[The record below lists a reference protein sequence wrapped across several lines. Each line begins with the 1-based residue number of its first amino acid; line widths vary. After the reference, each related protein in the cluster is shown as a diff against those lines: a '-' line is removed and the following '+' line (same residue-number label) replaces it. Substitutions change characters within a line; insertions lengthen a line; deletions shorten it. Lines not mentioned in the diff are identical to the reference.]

1 MNTPIVLL
9 HSAALLVRPQGAPG
23 SEVQTAWGVV
33 AMRESQAEH
42 DGALKE
48 ERSEVGE
55 APAHLTAGGSA
66 CRAACWG
73 AAALGCGVVGLACT
87 GTSVITIGGATIP
100 CAWATIAACTV
111 NTVGASLCADHCQ
124 P

>member
-1 MNTPIVLL
+1 MNTPVVLL
-9 HSAALLVRPQGAPG
+9 HTAALLLPPQVAPG
-23 SEVQTAWGVV
+23 SEVQATWNTV
-33 AMRESQAEH
+33 AMSSAPTEH
-42 DGALKE
+42 HRAQE
-48 ERSEVGE
+48 EEPAEVGE
-55 APAHLTAGGSA
+55 ASAGLTTGGSA

-100 CAWATIAACTV
+100 CAWAAIAACTA